1 MSPTKAPLVPVPTD
15 DDLSRTLQ
23 PQGWPRPLG
32 YANGMTAKGRVVV
45 TGGVVGWDVM
55 QNFPDTFAAQARQ
68 TFSNILRI
76 LAEGG
81 AGPEHVVR
89 LTWYVVDKREYLAS
103 LSALAA
109 PYRAVMGRHYPAMTA
124 VEVRALIEDRARVEI
139 EATAVVPDPAAG

>member
-1 MSPTKAPLVPVPTD
+1 MAPTKAPLVPVPTD
-15 DDLSRTLQ
+15 DDLPRTLQ
-23 PQGWPRPLG
+23 PPGWPRPLG

-89 LTWYVVDKREYLAS
+89 LTWYVTSREEYLA
-103 LSALAA
+103 AQKEIGEA
-109 PYRAVMGRHYPAMTA
+109 YRAVMGRHFPAMA
-124 VEVRALIEDRARVEI
+124 VVVVAGLVEAEAKVEI
-139 EATAVVPDPAAG
+139 EATAVVPG

>member
-1 MSPTKAPLVPVPTD
+1 MTIVEPPGWAPA
-15 DDLSRTLQ
+15 R
-23 PQGWPRPLG
+23 G
-32 YANGMTAKGRVVV
+32 YANGVSAQGRLVFVA
-45 TGGVVGWDVM
+45 GQIGWNAAQRFESDDFVA
-55 QNFPDTFAAQARQ
+55 QAAQA
-68 TFSNILRI
+68 
-76 LAEGG
+76 LANVAAVLAAAG
-81 AGPEHVVR
+81 AWPEHVVR